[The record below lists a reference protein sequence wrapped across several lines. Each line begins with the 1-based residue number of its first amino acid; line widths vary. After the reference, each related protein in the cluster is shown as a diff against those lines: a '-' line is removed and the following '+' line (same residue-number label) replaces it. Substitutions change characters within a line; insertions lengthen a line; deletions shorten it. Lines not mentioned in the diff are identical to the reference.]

1 MLGNLETLDVILRE
15 NLLRIPDYQRGY
27 SWKNKEIQDFWEDI
41 ELIDEHRNHY
51 AGVLTFE
58 QVDSKIYSNWN
69 KEKWL
74 ITERR
79 MKPFYIIDGQQR
91 LTTAVILLV
100 TILEVAKEYHTDKK
114 LDTNRTI
121 ESIYSDYIAQEK
133 DGNKTYKFLYDNTS
147 DSLAFYIKEILKD
160 DFPVNTDFVVEENQ
174 YSNNLKDAKE
184 FFTIQCKKLSFENL
198 DKLLKKLLYNIVF
211 NKYIIDEELDIFVTF
226 ETMNNRGKPLSKL
239 ELLKNR
245 LIYLTMLLQTNDSA
259 KANLREQINE
269 CWKKLYRYLG
279 LEELNYTNDTL
290 LGTSIFRRGL
300 DDSFLVQQIDCY
312 KPLKKYISAKEEE
325 GKIQNSN
332 SKVDFLLDNY
342 FTASNVINKVISIND
357 IRSYIDDLANKITLW
372 VWLNNPFQYSAISF
386 EEAKL
391 LNGIKILLNSRKNN
405 FIFNAIFP
413 VDSLKRIIF
422 SLYGDENCDEKK
434 RIAILQQF
442 ESALLIRLFLSN
454 LKYKGNYDKMFSFI
468 ELSEFSIQLRDFGEN
483 EEYDYLD
490 YLNKLRITVN
500 KLKQAFVTGKFF
512 NNTKVD
518 SFYFYKNN
526 KRVAKYILYNLEAY
540 LIEEARDP
548 EYEKKISE
556 LFSHFESDFY
566 NIEHIYPK
574 AGRNTYWDR
583 QFGDFTDKEKNKFKH
598 SLPNLLLIGKK
609 KNGYLADKSYPDKR
623 KKGDCCYEFGI
634 LSERKLA
641 RDFEDWTVESI
652 YQRSESLKKYINRR
666 WGIAFANND
675 IFKQFIGLK

>member
-27 SWKNKEIQDFWEDI
+27 SWRDKEIRDFWEDI

-58 QVDSKIYSNWN
+58 QVDSEIYSNWN

-79 MKPFYIIDGQQR
+79 MKPFYIVDGQQR

-100 TILEVAKEYHTDKK
+100 TILEVAKKFHADKK
-114 LDTNRTI
+114 LDTNRSI

-160 DFPVNTDFVVEENQ
+160 DFPVNTNFVVEQNQ
-174 YSNNLKDAKE
+174 YSNNLKEAKD
-184 FFTIQCKKLSFENL
+184 FFTTQCKKLSFENL

-245 LIYLTMLLQTNDSA
+245 LIYLTMLLQTSDSA

-279 LEELNYTNDTL
+279 SEELSYTYDAL
-290 LGTSIFRRGL
+290 LGTNIFKRGL

-312 KPLKKYISAKEEE
+312 KPLKKYISKIE
-325 GKIQNSN
+325 GERKIQNSIN
-332 SKVDFLLDNY
+332 NVDFLLDNY
-342 FTASNVINKVISIND
+342 FTASNVINKTIDIND
-357 IRSYIDDLANKITLW
+357 IKGYIDDLGKKITLW
-372 VWLNNPFQYSAISF
+372 VWLNNPFQYSTISF

-391 LNGIKILLNSRKNN
+391 LNGIKILLNSRSNN
-405 FIFNAIFP
+405 FIFDAIFP
-413 VDSLKRIIF
+413 IDSLKRIIF

-434 RIAILQQF
+434 
-442 ESALLIRLFLSN
+442 
-454 LKYKGNYDKMFSFI
+454 
-468 ELSEFSIQLRDFGEN
+468 
-483 EEYDYLD
+483 
-490 YLNKLRITVN
+490 
-500 KLKQAFVTGKFF
+500 
-512 NNTKVD
+512 
-518 SFYFYKNN
+518 
-526 KRVAKYILYNLEAY
+526 
-540 LIEEARDP
+540 
-548 EYEKKISE
+548 
-556 LFSHFESDFY
+556 
-566 NIEHIYPK
+566 
-574 AGRNTYWDR
+574 
-583 QFGDFTDKEKNKFKH
+583 
-598 SLPNLLLIGKK
+598 
-609 KNGYLADKSYPDKR
+609 NG
-623 KKGDCCYEFGI
+623 
-634 LSERKLA
+634 
-641 RDFEDWTVESI
+641 
-652 YQRSESLKKYINRR
+652 
-666 WGIAFANND
+666 
-675 IFKQFIGLK
+675 

>member
-1 MLGNLETLDVILRE
+1 M
-15 NLLRIPDYQRGY
+15 
-27 SWKNKEIQDFWEDI
+27 
-41 ELIDEHRNHY
+41 
-51 AGVLTFE
+51 
-58 QVDSKIYSNWN
+58 
-69 KEKWL
+69 
-74 ITERR
+74 
-79 MKPFYIIDGQQR
+79 
-91 LTTAVILLV
+91 
-100 TILEVAKEYHTDKK
+100 
-114 LDTNRTI
+114 
-121 ESIYSDYIAQEK
+121 
-133 DGNKTYKFLYDNTS
+133 
-147 DSLAFYIKEILKD
+147 
-160 DFPVNTDFVVEENQ
+160 
-174 YSNNLKDAKE
+174 
-184 FFTIQCKKLSFENL
+184 
-198 DKLLKKLLYNIVF
+198 KKLLYHLVF

-245 LIYLTMLLQTNDSA
+245 LIYLTMLLKNNDSA

-279 LEELNYTNDTL
+279 TEELNITNGSF
-290 LGTSIFRRGL
+290 LGTKRFGKDL
-300 DDSFLVQQIDCY
+300 DDSFLMQQIDCY
-312 KPLKKYISAKEEE
+312 RPLRDYISKSS
-325 GKIQNSN
+325 KVI
-332 SKVDFLLDNY
+332 SKVDRLLENY
-342 FTASNVINKVISIND
+342 FTAKNVIDGIVRIND
-357 IRSYIDDLANKITLW
+357 IRSYIDDLGNKITLW
-372 VWLNNPFQYSAISF
+372 VGLNNPFQYSTISF

-391 LNGIKILLNSRKNN
+391 LNGIRILLNSKDKNQ
-405 FIFNAIFP
+405 IFDVIYP
-413 VDSLKRIIF
+413 VEMIRRVIF
-422 SLYGDENCDEKK
+422 SLYGDENCNGKDRK
-434 RIAILQQF
+434 AILQQF
-442 ESALLIRLFLSN
+442 ESALLIRLFVSN
-454 LKYKGNYDKMFSFI
+454 LKYKRSYGKILSFI
-468 ELSEFSIQLRDFGEN
+468 EFREFSLQLINFVEN
-483 EEYDYLD
+483 EELNFSD
-490 YLNKLRITVN
+490 YLNKLKTSVN
-500 KLKQAFVTGKFF
+500 KLKQAFINGVFF
-512 NNTKVD
+512 EDAKVD
-518 SFYFYKNN
+518 SFYFYENN

-623 KKGDCCYEFGI
+623 RKGDCCYEFGI

>member
-1 MLGNLETLDVILRE
+1 MAM
-15 NLLRIPDYQRGY
+15 RI
-27 SWKNKEIQDFWEDI
+27 
-41 ELIDEHRNHY
+41 
-51 AGVLTFE
+51 V
-58 QVDSKIYSNWN
+58 
-69 KEKWL
+69 
-74 ITERR
+74 
-79 MKPFYIIDGQQR
+79 MK
-91 LTTAVILLV
+91 
-100 TILEVAKEYHTDKK
+100 
-114 LDTNRTI
+114 
-121 ESIYSDYIAQEK
+121 
-133 DGNKTYKFLYDNTS
+133 
-147 DSLAFYIKEILKD
+147 
-160 DFPVNTDFVVEENQ
+160 
-174 YSNNLKDAKE
+174 
-184 FFTIQCKKLSFENL
+184 
-198 DKLLKKLLYNIVF
+198 
-211 NKYIIDEELDIFVTF
+211 
-226 ETMNNRGKPLSKL
+226 
-239 ELLKNR
+239 
-245 LIYLTMLLQTNDSA
+245 
-259 KANLREQINE
+259 
-269 CWKKLYRYLG
+269 
-279 LEELNYTNDTL
+279 
-290 LGTSIFRRGL
+290 
-300 DDSFLVQQIDCY
+300 
-312 KPLKKYISAKEEE
+312 
-325 GKIQNSN
+325 
-332 SKVDFLLDNY
+332 
-342 FTASNVINKVISIND
+342 
-357 IRSYIDDLANKITLW
+357 
-372 VWLNNPFQYSAISF
+372 
-386 EEAKL
+386 
-391 LNGIKILLNSRKNN
+391 
-405 FIFNAIFP
+405 
-413 VDSLKRIIF
+413 
-422 SLYGDENCDEKK
+422 KK

-526 KRVAKYILYNLEAY
+526 KRVAKYILYNLEDY